1 MLFNPIGKTIYCL
14 YFSNILKNIH
24 KKKQEKDGNNLGKY
38 FIYKHFK
45 FVQRFALRDA
55 TLMVGVNHLN

>member
-1 MLFNPIGKTIYCL
+1 MGKTIYWL
-14 YFSNILKNIH
+14 YFSNILKNIQ

-45 FVQRFALRDA
+45 FVQRFALGDA